1 MPRPNIYQLP
11 TTDLSRQRPKLI
23 PLSSLTKAE
32 RRAFDYVAKTNPHLG
47 LSDVLL
53 LEALAISF
61 CRTMLAKRKGSE
73 IWERENRILMA
84 TATKLRCTVQACVE
98 PRSAAR
104 ARAQQP
110 TGLRKPWDRD
120 PDDEDEDK

>member
-32 RRAFDYVAKTNPHLG
+32 CRAFNYLANQNPHLG
-47 LSDVLL
+47 LADVLL

-61 CRTMLAKRKGSE
+61 CRTMAAKREGSE
-73 IWERENRILMA
+73 IWERENRILLA
-84 TATKLRCTVQACVE
+84 IATKLRCTVQATVQ

-104 ARAQQP
+104 RRAEQQYVGP
-110 TGLRKPWDRD
+110 RPWELPNDK
-120 PDDEDEDK
+120 DDK